1 MSDFLNDWDAKGV
14 ASDIN
19 NFTIRKVDDV
29 TSAFWKET
37 RLLYINLSKIDLN
50 QTAVIGLRLR

>member
-37 RLLYINLSKIDLN
+37 RLLHINLSKIDLN